1 MELTSKLLEG
11 FEWSPPR
18 DYLGL
23 QSVLATGDLRSVVRN
38 YDAGYDSIG
47 LSAQM
52 TTGDMRSVVKT
63 YAIPTEH
70 FSLTAAVFSG
80 QLRQVVITYS
90 NWIPEPFKLTST
102 LSGGS
107 LV

>member
-1 MELTSKLLEG
+1 MELTSKLPEG
-11 FEWSPPR
+11 FEWSPPI

-23 QSVLATGDLRSVVRN
+23 QSVLAPGDLRSVVRY

-52 TTGDMRSVVKT
+52 ATGDMRSLVKT
-63 YAIPTEH
+63 YTIPTEH
-70 FSLTAAVFSG
+70 FSLTAVASSG

>member
-11 FEWSPPR
+11 FEWSPPI

-47 LSAQM
+47 LRAQM
-52 TTGDMRSVVKT
+52 TTGDMRSLVKT
-63 YAIPTEH
+63 YTIPTEH
-70 FSLTAAVFSG
+70 FSLTAVASSG

>member
-1 MELTSKLLEG
+1 MELTSKLQEG
-11 FEWSPPR
+11 FEWSPPI

-23 QSVLATGDLRSVVRN
+23 QSVLAPGDLRSLVRN

-52 TTGDMRSVVKT
+52 ATGNMRALVKT

-70 FSLTAAVFSG
+70 FSLTAVASSG
-80 QLRQVVITYS
+80 QLRRVVITYS
-90 NWIPEPFKLTST
+90 NWIPEPFRLTST